1 MPSEATPAAISGEEI
16 LSVSAL
22 NRLARQAL
30 EQRFPLLWV
39 SGEISNLRR
48 PASGHVYFALK
59 DENAQVDCVMFRNRS
74 QLVPFR
80 LQDGLRVE
88 ARALVTLY
96 EARGG
101 FQLGIETLRQAG
113 IGALF
118 EAFARLREKLEKE
131 GLFAAE
137 RRLPLPRFPRR
148 IGIVTSLQAA
158 ALRDVLAALERR
170 ARHLP
175 VAIYPTLVQGEGAA
189 AGIADAIRT
198 AAERGECDLL
208 IVARGGGSIE
218 DLWAFNEEIVARAI
232 DACPIPIVSGIGH
245 ETDTTIA
252 DLVADCRAA
261 TPTAA
266 AELASAG
273 WFEAQAELRRL
284 ANELRHQRGAGCRSA
299 CSGSI
304 CWRDACPIPANASAG
319 CAPKPPIS
327 PPGSAAACGKRSSP
341 AARTCKDSRR
351 AWQSAV
357 RTSAMPSATSTNWPD
372 GCVRPQ
378 IGRPDATQAPAAK
391 PRRQPRASQPA
402 GRARARLQSGAQA
415 DGSIVRSSAQLDD
428 GDRLRLTFGEGEAER
443 TSDAKRFF
451 EHLKLLPNE
460 FIPTKMVK
468 YRTPPL
474 TD

>member
-284 ANELRHQRGAGCRSA
+284 ANELRHHMQRRLQERMQRVDLLARRLSHPGERLGRLRAETAHLASRLGSSLRQKIVACRTDMQGLETRLAVRRPDIRHAQRDLDELAGRV
-299 CSGSI
+299 
-304 CWRDACPIPANASAG
+304 R
-319 CAPKPPIS
+319 
-327 PPGSAAACGKRSSP
+327 AAA
-341 AARTCKDSRR
+341 
-351 AWQSAV
+351 AV
-357 RTSAMPSATSTNWPD
+357 
-372 GCVRPQ
+372 GL
-378 IGRPDATQAPAAK
+378 TQH
-391 PRRQPRASQPA
+391 RH
-402 GRARARLQSGAQA
+402 RLQSLAASLGHLSPQA
-415 DGSIVRSSAQLDD
+415 VLARGFSLVRKSDGSIVRSSAQLDD
-428 GDRLRLTFGEGEAER
+428 GDRLRLTFGEGEAEAQVTR
-443 TSDAKRFF
+443 SDS
-451 EHLKLLPNE
+451 LN
-460 FIPTKMVK
+460 T
-468 YRTPPL
+468 
-474 TD
+474 

>member
-284 ANELRHQRGAGCRSA
+284 ANELRHHMQRRLQERMQRVDLLGRRLSHPGERLGRLRAETAHLASRLGSSLRQKIVACRTDMQGLETRLAVRRPDIRHAQRDLDELAGRV
-299 CSGSI
+299 
-304 CWRDACPIPANASAG
+304 R
-319 CAPKPPIS
+319 
-327 PPGSAAACGKRSSP
+327 AAA
-341 AARTCKDSRR
+341 
-351 AWQSAV
+351 AV
-357 RTSAMPSATSTNWPD
+357 
-372 GCVRPQ
+372 GL
-378 IGRPDATQAPAAK
+378 TQH
-391 PRRQPRASQPA
+391 RH
-402 GRARARLQSGAQA
+402 RLQSLAASLGHLSPQA
-415 DGSIVRSSAQLDD
+415 VLARGFSLVRKSDGSIVRSSAQLDD
-428 GDRLRLTFGEGEAER
+428 GDRLRLTFGEGEAEAQVTR
-443 TSDAKRFF
+443 RDSLNT
-451 EHLKLLPNE
+451 
-460 FIPTKMVK
+460 
-468 YRTPPL
+468 
-474 TD
+474 

>member
-59 DENAQVDCVMFRNRS
+59 DENAQVDCIMFRNRS

-101 FQLGIETLRQAG
+101 FQLGVETLRQAG

-137 RRLPLPRFPRR
+137 RRLPLPRYPRR

-170 ARHLP
+170 ASHLP

-284 ANELRHQRGAGCRSA
+284 ANELRHHMQRRLQERMQRVDLLARRLSHPGERLGRLRAETAHLASRLGSSLRQKIVACRTDMQGLETRLAVRRPDIRHAQRDLDELAGRL
-299 CSGSI
+299 
-304 CWRDACPIPANASAG
+304 R
-319 CAPKPPIS
+319 
-327 PPGSAAACGKRSSP
+327 AAA
-341 AARTCKDSRR
+341 
-351 AWQSAV
+351 AV
-357 RTSAMPSATSTNWPD
+357 
-372 GCVRPQ
+372 GL
-378 IGRPDATQAPAAK
+378 TQH
-391 PRRQPRASQPA
+391 RH
-402 GRARARLQSGAQA
+402 RLQSLAASLGHLSPQA
-415 DGSIVRSSAQLDD
+415 VLARGFSLVRKSDGSIVRSSAQLDD
-428 GDRLRLTFGEGEAER
+428 GDRLRLTFGEGEAEAQVTR
-443 TSDAKRFF
+443 SDS
-451 EHLKLLPNE
+451 LN
-460 FIPTKMVK
+460 T
-468 YRTPPL
+468 
-474 TD
+474 